1 MYLKHLSLVNF
12 KNYFEADLHFSTK
25 LNCFLGNNGV
35 GKTNMLD
42 AIHYLSL
49 TKSYFNS
56 IDSQNIQYGQQFFV
70 IHGTFER
77 KEQEEII
84 YCAMQRG
91 KGKQF
96 KRNKKEYD
104 KLSSHIGLFPVVMI
118 SPSDI
123 GLILDG
129 SEERR
134 KFINSVISQYDGN
147 YLEDTINYARVLAQ
161 RNKLLKEVNDK
172 KYRDPVAL
180 EIWDE
185 QLISIGNRMF
195 DVRKLFIEQLEPVFQ
210 KYYEF
215 VSNGREKVKLTYK
228 SDLLQESFS
237 ILLKKNREKDFV
249 LQYTSS
255 GVHRDDLIFSLG
267 DHPIKKHGSQ
277 GQQKTFLVALKLA
290 KLEFI
295 QSITGFTPLL
305 LLDDVFDKFDQE
317 RVKQIIKLVAEKK
330 FGQIFLTDTLAD
342 RLEGIFKE
350 VDIEHKIFL
359 VNEGQINEK

>member
-1 MYLKHLSLVNF
+1 MHLKHLNLINF
-12 KNYFEADLHFSTK
+12 KNYFEADLLFSPK

-56 IDSQNIQYGQQFFV
+56 VDSQNIRYDQQFFV

-77 KEQEEII
+77 KDQEETI

-91 KGKQF
+91 KRKQF

-104 KLSSHIGLFPVVMI
+104 KLSGHIGLFPVVMI

-161 RNKLLKEVNDK
+161 RNKLLKEVKDK
-172 KYRDPVAL
+172 RFSDPVAL

-185 QLISIGNRMF
+185 QLIAIGNRIF
-195 DVRKLFIEQLEPVFQ
+195 DVRKTFIEQLEPVFH
-210 KYYEF
+210 KYYTF
-215 VSNGREKVKLTYK
+215 VSNGQEKVKLTYK
-228 SDLLQESFS
+228 SDLLHESFS
-237 ILLKKNREKDFV
+237 TLLKKSREKDFV

-295 QSITGFTPLL
+295 QSITGFTPML

-330 FGQIFLTDTLAD
+330 FGQIFLTDTLED

-350 VDIEHKIFL
+350 IDIEHKIFL
-359 VNEGQINEK
+359 VNDGQVNEK

>member
-1 MYLKHLSLVNF
+1 MHLKYLNLVNF
-12 KNYFEADLHFSTK
+12 KNYFEADLRFSPK

-35 GKTNMLD
+35 GKTNLLD

-56 IDSQNIQYGQQFFV
+56 VDSQNISYEQQFFV

-91 KGKQF
+91 KRKQF
-96 KRNKKEYD
+96 KRNKKDYD
-104 KLSSHIGLFPVVMI
+104 KLSNHIGLFPVVMI

-123 GLILDG
+123 SLILDG

-134 KFINSVISQYDGN
+134 KFINSVISQYDGK

-161 RNKLLKEVNDK
+161 RNKLLKEVKDK
-172 KYRDPVAL
+172 KFSDPVAL

-185 QLISIGNRMF
+185 QLIAVGNRIF
-195 DVRKLFIEQLEPVFQ
+195 NVRKAFIEQLKPVFQ

-215 VSNGREKVKLTYK
+215 VSNGREKVNLMYK

-237 ILLKKNREKDFV
+237 TLLKKSREKDFI

-255 GVHRDDLIFSLG
+255 GVHRDDLVFSLG
-267 DHPIKKHGSQ
+267 EHIIKKHGSQ

-295 QSITGFTPLL
+295 QSITGFTPML

-317 RVKQIIKLVAEKK
+317 RVMQIIKLVAEKK

-342 RLEGIFKE
+342 RLESIFKE
-350 VDIEHKIFL
+350 IDIEHKIFL
-359 VNEGQINEK
+359 VNDDQVKEK